1 VYDPMRMN
9 IIGSNTGYSLSPAMH
24 NAAYKACGM
33 PHTYSIHQALS
44 LNELHKLVED
54 PQYGGS
60 SVTLPF
66 KVEVIA
72 LTHSLSSH
80 ARTIGAINTLIPV
93 RNLRPDG
100 SIPDELSLFRERNRA
115 GPVKALYG
123 ENTDWIGVKACLRRG
138 LSPANAVGPRTSAI
152 VIGAGG
158 MARAAIYAL
167 IQMGVPHILIHN
179 RTMTRAE
186 ELADHYRRV
195 IARSV
200 EPNPGPSST
209 LVLSSPQDTHTVFHV
224 LQSRDDEWP
233 ERFRQPTI
241 VVSCVLTH
249 AIGDSPPSDFTM
261 PQAWMKSP
269 TGGVVLEV
277 CTKVLVY

>member
-1 VYDPMRMN
+1 MRMN

-33 PHTYSIHQALS
+33 PHNYSIHQALS

-54 PQYGGS
+54 PHYGGS

-123 ENTDWIGVKACLRRG
+123 ENTDWIGIKACLRRG
-138 LSPANAVGPRTSAI
+138 LSPANAVGPKTSAI

-167 IQMGVPHILIHN
+167 IKMGVPNILIHN
-179 RTMTRAE
+179 RTVTRAE

-195 IARSV
+195 VARSG
-200 EPNPGPSST
+200 EPSPGPSST
-209 LVLSSPQDTHTVFHV
+209 PVSSSRQDTNAVFYV
-224 LQSRDDEWP
+224 LHSRDDGWP
-233 ERFRQPTI
+233 ERFRQATI
-241 VVSCVLTH
+241 VVSCVPTH
-249 AIGDSPPSDFTM
+249 AIGNNPPSNFTL
-261 PQAWMKSP
+261 PETWMKSM

-277 CTKVLVY
+277 PTQVSVDGI